1 MKRRIQLG
9 LRWLGAGCAL
19 VLAAGLAAPFL
30 GAGRYAEQIR
40 MGLETALGRQVE
52 FGDVRFKLFTG
63 PGFSISK
70 VVIHED
76 PAFGLEPFAYVD
88 SLDARL
94 ALWPL
99 LMGRLEFASLS
110 LDDARLNLMRIESS
124 AGAAWNFAEL
134 LHRTKFE
141 ALPALYVRSGR
152 VNFKF
157 GDTKSVF
164 YVTDTDLDVSPPSA
178 LSGEWGVRFSGQ
190 PARTDRPARG
200 FGSLT
205 ANGSWKPAGQLD
217 LRVQL
222 EPSAM
227 NEMISL
233 VYGRDIGVHGL
244 VSARAR
250 LAGPLAN
257 LHINGALNVEDVHRW
272 DLLPQRGTGWP
283 FEFEGRLNLPAE
295 WLEVDMHSAAKEA
308 PLAVRF
314 RVADYLSRPHWGMSL
329 NWNRFGVE
337 PLLQLARH
345 LGARLPDGL
354 KLEGSLDGAI
364 GYSGQ
369 GTWQGQLAFQDAAV
383 TIPDSAPIR
392 FEQAKLLFEGGH
404 VHLSE
409 ALARTQADDLA
420 RIEAEY
426 DPRTGALDL
435 SIATDS
441 MAVAALRSQAAL
453 AAVPM
458 LEQAESGVWKGKL
471 RYQGEPGAAGEWS
484 GAFQLTDAN
493 IPLPGMAEPLRVQS
507 ANATIQGARVALEK
521 IHASVGDL
529 SATADYFYEPGAA
542 RPHRVRISLASLDA
556 VELERLL
563 MPTLRRD
570 RGLLAR
576 AFGFGPAPVPDWLR
590 SRRVDGSLAVE
601 ALHLAGID
609 VQNVRA
615 RLVWNGTTLVLD
627 DITGGLEAGTMN
639 GRLTADLRGASPIYH
654 LFSRLKSVNWN
665 GGTFDAEAAL
675 DTSGTGTA
683 LATNLRSQGSFI
695 GQSFADEPLDQFN
708 SVSGCYAFAW
718 ANSGPRLRFNDLRMS
733 TGDELYLGRGAL
745 QDDGRLLIQVS
756 NGTRQLSVTG
766 TLARLQLDES
776 AGQ

>member
-1 MKRRIQLG
+1 MRHRIQLALKG
-9 LRWLGAGCAL
+9 LGAVCAVVL
-19 VLAAGLAAPFL
+19 VAGTAAPFL

-40 MGLETALGRQVE
+40 TGLETALGRQVE
-52 FGDVRFKLFTG
+52 FGDVRFKLFSG
-63 PGFSISK
+63 PGFSINK

-88 SLDARL
+88 SMDARL

-99 LMGRLEFASLS
+99 ITGRLAFASLS
-110 LDDARLNLMRIESS
+110 LDDARLNLTRMESS

-152 VNFKF
+152 INFKF

-164 YVTDTDLDVSPPSA
+164 YVTDTDLDVTPPSA
-178 LSGEWGVRFSGQ
+178 LSGEWRVRFSGQ

-205 ANGSWKPAGQLD
+205 ANGTWRPAGQLD

-250 LAGPLAN
+250 LAGPLVD
-257 LHINGALNVEDVHRW
+257 LHINGALNIEDVHRW

-295 WLEVDMHSAAKEA
+295 RLEVDTHSAAKGA
-308 PLAVRF
+308 QPLAVRF
-314 RVADYLSRPHWGMSL
+314 RVADYLSQPHWGVSL

-345 LGARLPDGL
+345 LGAQLPDGL
-354 KLEGSLDGAI
+354 KMEGSLDGAI

-369 GTWQGQLAFQDAAV
+369 GNWQGQLAFQDAAI
-383 TIPDSAPIR
+383 TIPNSAPIR

-404 VHLSE
+404 VHLPE
-409 ALARTQADDLA
+409 ALARTPADDLA

-426 DPRTGALDL
+426 DPVTGALNL
-435 SIATDS
+435 SIVTDS
-441 MAVAALRSQAAL
+441 MAVATLRSQAAL

-458 LEQAESGVWKGKL
+458 LEQVESGVWKGKL
-471 RYQGEPGAAGEWS
+471 RYQREAGSVGEWS
-484 GAFQLTDAN
+484 GAFQLADAE
-493 IPLPGMAEPLRVQS
+493 IPLPGIAEPLRVQS
-507 ANATIQGARVALEK
+507 ANAEIQGARVALEK

-529 SATADYFYEPGAA
+529 SAKADY
-542 RPHRVRISLASLDA
+542 
-556 VELERLL
+556 
-563 MPTLRRD
+563 
-570 RGLLAR
+570 
-576 AFGFGPAPVPDWLR
+576 
-590 SRRVDGSLAVE
+590 
-601 ALHLAGID
+601 
-609 VQNVRA
+609 
-615 RLVWNGTTLVLD
+615 
-627 DITGGLEAGTMN
+627 
-639 GRLTADLRGASPIYH
+639 
-654 LFSRLKSVNWN
+654 
-665 GGTFDAEAAL
+665 
-675 DTSGTGTA
+675 
-683 LATNLRSQGSFI
+683 
-695 GQSFADEPLDQFN
+695 
-708 SVSGCYAFAW
+708 
-718 ANSGPRLRFNDLRMS
+718 
-733 TGDELYLGRGAL
+733 
-745 QDDGRLLIQVS
+745 
-756 NGTRQLSVTG
+756 
-766 TLARLQLDES
+766 
-776 AGQ
+776 